1 MLLFDCFQDK
11 ISEMCVSIHTSVTQ
25 MADRFYDELKRRYY
39 TTPTSYLELLGI
51 FSKLIGIKKNELVVA
66 RKRTKTGLDKVSHIS
81 CMFIKP
87 IKERY

>member
-39 TTPTSYLELLGI
+39 TTPTSYLELITLYIGMLADKKKWDR
-51 FSKLIGIKKNELVVA
+51 KLL
-66 RKRTKTGLDKVSHIS
+66 H
-81 CMFIKP
+81 
-87 IKERY
+87 